1 MRFPIRSFLI
11 TASSFLIATIPVAA
25 QRGGYG
31 YGGGHSSAP
40 YTGGRVGNFH
50 GDFHSGFPST
60 FNGNQS
66 YPVPPVVALQ
76 HPELR
81 PRAAGVTGIRPGAY
95 ANSNNNSRGQ
105 GPFFSPIYSAPY
117 LPFADYSGYYDA
129 SQQSKAEAD
138 AAAAQAQNAAVTQS
152 LLGEQ
157 IQRLSA
163 QIDDLKSQPSPEST
177 PDQSAASPAATQARP
192 DSAPPQPPVTV
203 VLKSGHNMQVQ
214 NYAVMGQTFWDFSSQ
229 PARKIPVSSIDV
241 PASIN
246 ASNASGAEF
255 PPITASHQP

>member
-1 MRFPIRSFLI
+1 MRFPIRFFLL
-11 TASSFLIATIPVAA
+11 TASSFLIATMPAAA
-25 QRGGYG
+25 QRGGHG

-40 YTGGRVGNFH
+40 YTGGRVGNFN
-50 GDFHSGFPST
+50 GGFHSGFPST
-60 FNGNQS
+60 FNGNQP

-95 ANSNNNSRGQ
+95 ANSNSNSRGQ
-105 GPFFSPIYSAPY
+105 VPFFSPIYSAPY

-129 SQQSKAEAD
+129 NQQSKAEAD

-163 QIDDLKSQPSPEST
+163 QIDDLKNQPSPQST
-177 PDQSAASPAATQARP
+177 ASQSTTSPPNTQAMP
-192 DSAPPQPPVTV
+192 DPAPPQPPITV
-203 VLKSGHNMQVQ
+203 VLKGGHNMQVQ

-229 PARKIPVSSIDV
+229 PARKIPLSSIDV
-241 PASIN
+241 PASVN

-255 PPITASHQP
+255 PSLTASH